1 MSLFTHGCVELLTE
15 CCCVSLSDSGGR
27 RHWTPS
33 WENNQDWITARIK
46 RAKPHQLA
54 RPSAPPSRALIIRA
68 KPKQKRSE
76 RTANARLL
84 CQPAGLFQNTSGFQ
98 ITEEIPPTARDKSG
112 CSFARLPVSQKR
124 RTNHHPCFNG
134 NSFNN
139 TNITLANL
147 RMNTWCKYLYCNRMD
162 SISCYFVDNN
172 IDIKA
177 VWTSANFSKQV
188 FMNLSLWKS
197 MNAT

>member
-1 MSLFTHGCVELLTE
+1 MVIHLYYGIYIYPTMVWFRNIYISVIYTISKYFLYGQWVYRPAYFQISGIICLSRDHININKWMSLFTHGCVELLTE

-68 KPKQKRSE
+68 KQKQKRSE

-84 CQPAGLFQNTSGFQ
+84 CQPARLFQNTSGFQ
-98 ITEEIPPTARDKSG
+98 IKEEIPPTARDESG
-112 CSFARLPVSQKR
+112 CSFARRNVSQKR
-124 RTNHHPCFNG
+124 R
-134 NSFNN
+134 
-139 TNITLANL
+139 ANQSSSVL
-147 RMNTWCKYLYCNRMD
+147 
-162 SISCYFVDNN
+162 
-172 IDIKA
+172 
-177 VWTSANFSKQV
+177 
-188 FMNLSLWKS
+188 
-197 MNAT
+197 